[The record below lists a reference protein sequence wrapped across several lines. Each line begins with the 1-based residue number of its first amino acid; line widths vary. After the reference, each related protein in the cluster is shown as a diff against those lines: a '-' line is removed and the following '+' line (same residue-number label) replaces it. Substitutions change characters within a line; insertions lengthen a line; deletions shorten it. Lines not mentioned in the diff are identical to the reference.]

1 MRHVGSLLLPA
12 GCLLLWSSCALA
24 QGAASPRATP
34 SSNSCSH
41 TLRPGCE
48 SEQVSPVEYAVC
60 MTGIATPG
68 GPTTY
73 YMSGIFLTDD
83 SRYAN
88 LPPPPPGTSPLPF
101 INEFQQYVLRTYPR
115 AQTSPRAG
123 KPAVSCNRA
132 RTETEAKATFQAML
146 PSGPSNRIEVVQTGW
161 KYAPNPP
168 ITPPTAVASAPAA
181 AAPPSAAPAPPRA
194 PAPQAAATAPSSP
207 TPTPQPRPA
216 TPKPPP
222 EKPEKKPQYV
232 ACWAEVPSH
241 HTAYFSATFET
252 QVMKDVRTE
261 FHKMVMMTYGP
272 VGQFNCAAKPSP
284 AEAEQRLEQ
293 WKATARAK
301 DTLVDTGWK
310 P

>member
-1 MRHVGSLLLPA
+1 
-12 GCLLLWSSCALA
+12 
-24 QGAASPRATP
+24 
-34 SSNSCSH
+34 
-41 TLRPGCE
+41 
-48 SEQVSPVEYAVC
+48 

-73 YMSGIFLTDD
+73 YMSGIFLIDQ
-83 SRYAN
+83 SRYVN

-101 INEFQQYVLRTYPR
+101 INEFQQYVLQTYPR

-146 PSGPSNRIEVVQTGW
+146 PSGPASRIEVVQTGW

-181 AAPPSAAPAPPRA
+181 AAAAGPATAAVAAPAAAAPASTTAASPTATAAVAPTSAAPAPLRA

-241 HTAYFSATFET
+241 HTAYFSATFEA

-284 AEAEQRLEQ
+284 AEAEQQLEQ
-293 WKATARAK
+293 WKATARAR
-301 DTLVDTGWK
+301 DTLVETGWR